1 MLLYD
6 YSLLDNLYL
15 VGAFMR
21 VDAFLF
27 TTLYR

>member
-1 MLLYD
+1 MLYD
-6 YSLLDNLYL
+6 YSLLDSLYL